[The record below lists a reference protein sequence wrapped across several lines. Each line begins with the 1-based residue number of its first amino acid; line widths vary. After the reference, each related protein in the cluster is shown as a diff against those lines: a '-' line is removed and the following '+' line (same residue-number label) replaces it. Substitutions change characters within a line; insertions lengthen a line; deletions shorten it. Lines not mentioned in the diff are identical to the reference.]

1 MFKQLTEKD
10 QVIEDLN
17 TQLQIA
23 RKQVDKTLQ
32 GKTQKEIELADR
44 NREMENLK
52 ENSELKANREEL
64 NWLRKQLKTKETKIE
79 KLTKSV

>member
-44 NREMENLK
+44 NWEMENMK
-52 ENSELKANREEL
+52 DNSELKANREEL
-64 NWLRKQLKTKETKIE
+64 NWLRK
-79 KLTKSV
+79 

>member
-64 NWLRKQLKTKETKIE
+64 N
-79 KLTKSV
+79 